1 MKAEKERVH
10 RLHQAILSDQTPEET
25 LWQTIIAFQGR
36 PFATCSGLPF
46 TYQVKKNRQG
56 LYSGELMINRKE
68 GSKTLT
74 RSSVVLAYHRVRR
87 EMTFSED
94 RLIPG
99 CFKGPKAIG
108 QIFGISYIYS
118 IFYTFELIEVPEKY
132 KSIMQKGDEASY
144 GKI

>member
-1 MKAEKERVH
+1 MKAEKECIH
-10 RLHQAILSDQTPEET
+10 QLHQAILSDQDPEET
-25 LWQTIIAFQGR
+25 LWQTIIAFQNR
-36 PFATCSGLPF
+36 LFVTCSGLPF
-46 TYQVKKNRQG
+46 AFQVRKNRQG

-74 RSSVVLAYHRVRR
+74 RSSVMLAYHRVRS
-87 EMTFSED
+87 EMTFSGD

-118 IFYTFELIEVPEKY
+118 IFYVFGLIETPDKY
-132 KSIMQKGDEASY
+132 KSIMQKGDEESY
-144 GKI
+144 GKN